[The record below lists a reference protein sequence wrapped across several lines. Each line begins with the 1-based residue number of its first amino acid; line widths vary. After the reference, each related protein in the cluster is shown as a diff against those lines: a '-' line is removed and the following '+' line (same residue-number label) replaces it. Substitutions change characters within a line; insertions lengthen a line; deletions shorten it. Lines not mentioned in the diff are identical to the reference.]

1 MALGKSLPPCEDFRI
16 RSGAHRE
23 GHCKVEVKFFALQG
37 GSSGRVDIQ
46 LKVLPDY
53 KLLIL
58 KRNFYFNVNRSL
70 SATRWAT
77 LYLSSAVRPI
87 SLSYLQCISALGLP
101 PPTHAGMF
109 YTMAGKHCC
118 AKVVYWLV
126 NIRVNAIQISQ

>member
-58 KRNFYFNVNRSL
+58 KRNFYFNINRSL

-87 SLSYLQCISALGLP
+87 SLSAV
-101 PPTHAGMF
+101 H
-109 YTMAGKHCC
+109 
-118 AKVVYWLV
+118 
-126 NIRVNAIQISQ
+126 

>member
-58 KRNFYFNVNRSL
+58 C
-70 SATRWAT
+70 
-77 LYLSSAVRPI
+77 SSPNGF
-87 SLSYLQCISALGLP
+87 LGLSLNDKNIL
-101 PPTHAGMF
+101 F
-109 YTMAGKHCC
+109 
-118 AKVVYWLV
+118 LV
-126 NIRVNAIQISQ
+126 ILLDKTVSVG